1 MEQQT
6 GNSGGENATLNQVLD
21 FFKELRRNSEWAQLH
36 LETTVT
42 GDLAVN
48 LSVRCPAAVSSS
60 GAGMPRTGGG
70 ITSSRTRM
78 TRISP
83 LRSRRNYRRG
93 LEFLVRKNSA
103 EMPEERNVTVED
115 EALPEGNSNG
125 ESRSEISEFMDEVK
139 GHKEGRN
146 CRMFEKL

>member
-1 MEQQT
+1 M
-6 GNSGGENATLNQVLD
+6 
-21 FFKELRRNSEWAQLH
+21 
-36 LETTVT
+36 
-42 GDLAVN
+42 
-48 LSVRCPAAVSSS
+48 SSS
-60 GAGMPRTGGG
+60 KAGMPRTGGG
-70 ITSSRTRM
+70 ITTSRTRM

-146 CRMFEKL
+146 Y